1 MNSTLVMCNKL
12 DPEAPHALLKVVYT
26 PVHEMLILLLL
37 LLMFVTKVQWQQG
50 ICLFILVLLTFSVCG
65 LD

>member
-1 MNSTLVMCNKL
+1 MNSTLVTCNKL
-12 DPEAPHALLKVVYT
+12 NPEAPRALLKVVYT

>member
-1 MNSTLVMCNKL
+1 MNSTLATCNKL
-12 DPEAPHALLKVVYT
+12 NPEAPHALLKGVYT

-37 LLMFVTKVQWQQG
+37 LLMFVTKVQWQQR